1 MNLPPRLGSL
11 LAHHSRLRVAIM
23 PLSPWA
29 ALLDSPLPPGLQ
41 APSLGLLLASGVW
54 LVCTLL
60 ARRLPPSSLLRPLLL
75 RARLSLALPPLI
87 GGVLFGLLRSLP
99 LVAGFPLPGPEGGR
113 QLVVMVAL
121 VWTLVRCQRP
131 LIAWLDTMA
140 AMEGLEG
147 RQRLALLNL
156 IQKLTSL
163 VVALLVVWQLLRLL
177 GVSALGL
184 VTAGGFGAAALAF
197 GARTLVENGLSGLG
211 LYLHR
216 PFVVGDAIR
225 LPGQQLQGEVEA
237 IGWFYTR
244 LRDPQRQTL
253 VVPNGLFAS
262 QPVQNLSQVDRRR
275 VAFDLQLRPQD
286 LPAVAAITAELR
298 QLLGADPAVDP
309 DLPARVHLL
318 DFGEAGPRLT
328 LLCHGSASDL
338 ASALELQ
345 QRLVLQAGAVVER
358 HGAALAAHPRA
369 GAG

>member
-1 MNLPPRLGSL
+1 
-11 LAHHSRLRVAIM
+11 M
-23 PLSPWA
+23 PLSRCA
-29 ALLDSPLPPGLQ
+29 APLASPLPPGLQ
-41 APSLGLLLASGVW
+41 APSLGLLLACGVW

-60 ARRLPPSSLLRPLLL
+60 ARRLPPTSPLRPLLL
-75 RARLSLALPPLI
+75 RARLSLAVPPLI

-99 LVAGFPLPGPEGGR
+99 LLAGLPLPGPEAVR
-113 QLVVMVAL
+113 QLVVVIAL

-131 LIAWLDTMA
+131 LLAWFDSTA

-147 RQRLALLNL
+147 RQRLTLLNL

-163 VVALLVVWQLLRLL
+163 VVALLVVWQVLRLL

-197 GARTLVENGLSGLG
+197 GARTLLENGLSGLG

-225 LPGQQLQGEVEA
+225 LPAQQLQGEVEA

-253 VVPNGLFAS
+253 VVPNGLFAA
-262 QPVQNLSQVDRRR
+262 QPLQNLSQVDRRR
-275 VAFDLQLRPQD
+275 IAFDLQLRPQD
-286 LPAVAAITAELR
+286 LPAVPAITAELR
-298 QLLGADPAVDP
+298 ERLGADRGVDP

-318 DFGEAGPRLT
+318 DFGEAGPRLS
-328 LLCHGSASDL
+328 LLCHAAASDM

-345 QRLVLQAGAVVER
+345 QRLLLEAGAVVER
-358 HGAALAAHPRA
+358 HGAALAAHPRGVA
-369 GAG
+369 G

>member
-1 MNLPPRLGSL
+1 
-11 LAHHSRLRVAIM
+11 M

-29 ALLDSPLPPGLQ
+29 APLDSLLPPGLQ